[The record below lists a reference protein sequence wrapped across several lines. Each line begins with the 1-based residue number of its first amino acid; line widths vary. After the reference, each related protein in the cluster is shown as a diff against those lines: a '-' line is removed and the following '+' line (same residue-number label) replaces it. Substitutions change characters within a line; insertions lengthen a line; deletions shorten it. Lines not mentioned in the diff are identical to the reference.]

1 MNYSLVLSVILL
13 SFISIGCK
21 EELKYK
27 YQDKA
32 KVTDCPFEDA
42 PLMQEALYSFEND
55 ISAFFN
61 HDEYTPGSPIYF
73 QYGYAN
79 FIYTGATG
87 DANFKE
93 MASPHTLQL
102 LEKLKQHP
110 ELWNMQGSASNLNYE
125 NDYVTCLI
133 SNIQNAEMKQKIETL
148 KSVNYLSPIT
158 MADIYRI
165 NVIDA
170 ASDKNFAMFIALE
183 TYYQQLLKVDLSA
196 STGNE

>member
-1 MNYSLVLSVILL
+1 MI
-13 SFISIGCK
+13 SFGCK

-32 KVTDCPFEDA
+32 KVLDCPFEDA
-42 PLMQEALYSFEND
+42 QLMQEALYSFEYD
-55 ISAFFN
+55 ISEFFN

-87 DANFKE
+87 DANFKDI
-93 MASPHTLQL
+93 ASPHTLQL
-102 LEKLKQHP
+102 LEKLKQYP

-125 NDYVTCLI
+125 NEYVNCLI
-133 SNIQNAEMKQKIETL
+133 SNIKNPDIKHKIETL
-148 KSVNYLSPIT
+148 KSVNYLSPTT

-170 ASDKNFAMFIALE
+170 ATDKNFAMFIALE
-183 TYYQQLLKVDLSA
+183 TYYQQLLKVDFSA